1 MKIIGQC
8 VVGAGE
14 ADNWLE
20 ESLKEFQRLTDDA
33 IIATCNATKKEKD
46 LIKKYGFWQYED
58 NREWG
63 KSQNRIK
70 ETLVSKI
77 ANLHPDWILA
87 LDADET
93 VPTVD
98 RSILESV
105 AKGRVST
112 YFYVVN
118 LINDTEHYSEPLSF
132 WNCRYYSLPSEGNR
146 GFYHQP
152 LHCGSAPAF
161 ALKQPPKESY
171 VPHILLHK
179 GLMRPADRERKAV
192 RYDQY
197 DPHARWKGRAY
208 YDTLRSEG
216 RGDPF
221 DMTEVTKKITD
232 FCNKL

>member
-63 KSQNRIK
+63 KQQNRIK

-152 LHCGSAPAF
+152 LHCGSAPAYS
-161 ALKQPPKESY
+161 LKQPPKESY

-179 GLMRPADRERKAV
+179 GLMRSADRERKAV

-197 DPHARWKGRAY
+197 DPNARYKGRAY

-216 RGDPF
+216 RGDSF
-221 DMTEVTKKITD
+221 DITEVTKKITD